1 MNMIFGRRNFVTCFL
16 VFLLGISLGVMVSF
30 LTPGLATAYVALVE
44 RRVFSTMGTPVGVP
58 LGLRHVGI
66 IFANNMIPVILG
78 FLFPVLIAAYNL
90 GFARRHQDKYEPR
103 NKRMVQGHSKRTDR
117 LSSELYFNLTA
128 FGLVLA
134 FAFGFFVFGLFFGYM
149 MRLGGVGMLMKGL
162 RDIGLHAP
170 FEVASIIMSF
180 SIALGLRDLLL
191 DKRRREGLGALEL
204 RRFLWDYIKSKK
216 MAISLTIIVFLL
228 LAGAL
233 VEVYVSAPI
242 ARMG

>member
-90 GFARRHQDKYEPR
+90 GFAGRHPDKYQLG
-103 NKRMVQGHSKRTDR
+103 NKPQVQGHSKKKDR
-117 LSSELYFNLTA
+117 LSSELYYNLTA

-134 FAFGFFVFGLFFGYM
+134 FAFGFFVFGLFLGYII
-149 MRLGGVGMLMKGL
+149 RLGGMDMLVKAL
-162 RDIGLHAP
+162 REITIHAP
-170 FEVASIIMSF
+170 FEVASIMMAF
-180 SIALGLRDLLL
+180 SVGLGLRDLLL
-191 DKRRREGLGALEL
+191 DKRQKEGLGVPEL
-204 RRFLWDYIKSKK
+204 RQFLWKSIKSKE
-216 MAISLTIIVFLL
+216 MAISLVLVVLFLFL
-228 LAGAL
+228 GAL

-242 ARMG
+242 ARMA